1 MPDSLKKIATP
12 VKDELVIFDEKF
24 KTSLRSDVKLL
35 NLVTNYILK
44 QKGKR
49 VRPILVLQAAALCG
63 GVNDRT
69 YIGASLVEL
78 LHTATLVHDD
88 VVDDAEKR
96 RGLPALNAV
105 WKNKISILFGDYL
118 LSRGLSISVDNKE
131 FDFLS
136 IMSTTVKRM
145 AEGELLQ
152 IYKSKKLDIDT
163 ETYFKIISDKTAS
176 LLSTCCEIGAV
187 SSSSDPEKQKAM
199 KEYGENLGIAFQ
211 IRDDILD
218 YIGSFNLFGKEVGG
232 DIKDRKITL
241 PLIYTL
247 ENSDS
252 KTRKE
257 ILKNLKKGSKN
268 KKVKEIIEMVKS
280 SGGIDYADKIAREYA
295 QKARECLQLFDDSE
309 NKTALLELVDFVI
322 DRKK

>member
-1 MPDSLKKIATP
+1 VPDSLKKIAAP
-12 VKDELVIFDEKF
+12 VKDELVIFDKKF
-24 KTSLRSDVKLL
+24 KTSLRSNVKFL

-49 VRPILVLQAAALCG
+49 VRPILVLNAAALCG
-63 GVNDRT
+63 KINNRT
-69 YIGASLVEL
+69 YVGASLVEL

-88 VVDDAEKR
+88 VVDGAEKR
-96 RGLPALNAV
+96 RGFPALNVV

-131 FDFLS
+131 FDFLT
-136 IMSTTVKRM
+136 IMSSTVKRM

-163 ETYFKIISDKTAS
+163 KTYFKIISDKTAS

-187 SSSSDPEKQKAM
+187 SSSASPEKQKAM

-218 YIGSFNLFGKEVGG
+218 YVGSFTLFGKEIGG

-247 ENSDS
+247 NNSDA
-252 KTRKE
+252 KTCRY
-257 ILKNLKKGSKN
+257 ILKNLKKGNKN
-268 KKVKEIIEMVKS
+268 KKVKEIIELVKS
-280 SGGIDYADKIAREYA
+280 CGGIDYANNIARQYA
-295 QKARECLQLFDDSE
+295 QKARECLQVFSSSE
-309 NKTALLELVDFVI
+309 SKTALLELVDFVT